1 MKQSLPARVVTY
13 ALIITGLGFVVLP
26 FLYMVATSLTRYAY
40 TLPFPPRLWPE
51 HPTLENFVTAWTT
64 ENFQLYTLNTLVV
77 AVATTAVVLMV
88 CSMLAY
94 AFARFEFAGKEAIFR
109 LLVASMMIPGMIT
122 LIPTFLVMRD
132 FHLLDSLTGLV
143 TIQTST
149 TLAFSTFLLRGFF
162 EQLPRELEDAVRVD
176 GGSAWTVYWRIML
189 PLAQPALATV
199 AIMTFLGAW
208 DEYYW
213 PLILINDQLKRTLP
227 IALRIFQGMYLTNW
241 SVVFAASLI
250 AMLPELLVFAFF
262 QRYFV
267 QGLTAGANKG

>member
-77 AVATTAVVLMV
+77 AGPPTAVVLMV

>member
-64 ENFQLYTLNTLVV
+64 DNFPLYPLNTLVG

-189 PLAQPALATV
+189 PLALPALATV